1 MTGKSRRLTTWLV
14 IISGS
19 LVLVVAG
26 FAGREMFLEQYWM
39 WKLDSEDANDRR
51 TATEQLGEMRSIR
64 AIPQLVKIL
73 RQSIKEERIESLG
86 SAEPFISG
94 RAGGLF
100 QSRPPALRYSA
111 HALMQIGPP
120 AVPGLI
126 ELFDI
131 DPKRARLTVDPI
143 LMSIGR
149 VTSHELPLLTRL
161 LAHES
166 AHVRKKAIIALQRIH
181 PRAKAAIP
189 SLLGILNDNDE
200 EVRRF
205 ARSAL
210 DGMGPVSGLEVPVL
224 IETLRDKRRSA
235 IVRKYAAEALVTEV
249 AVPELGEVLERRE
262 EDITVRRAAARTLG
276 RLGKLAAAGVPAL
289 GKAIGEEDRMLRWAA
304 AVALRD
310 IGQAADG
317 AAPEL
322 RRALEDQD
330 RFIRKLAS
338 EALRNIEGESLI
350 DDRRR

>member
-1 MTGKSRRLTTWLV
+1 MSPVRSKPSASNSEEAITFTGPENSSPPTPSV
-14 IISGS
+14 PPAS
-19 LVLVVAG
+19 V
-26 FAGREMFLEQYWM
+26 
-39 WKLDSEDANDRR
+39 
-51 TATEQLGEMRSIR
+51 
-64 AIPQLVKIL
+64 
-73 RQSIKEERIESLG
+73 
-86 SAEPFISG
+86 ISG

-111 HALMQIGPP
+111 HALIQIGPP

-224 IETLRDKRRSA
+224 IETLQGS
-235 IVRKYAAEALVTEV
+235 
-249 AVPELGEVLERRE
+249 
-262 EDITVRRAAARTLG
+262 
-276 RLGKLAAAGVPAL
+276 
-289 GKAIGEEDRMLRWAA
+289 
-304 AVALRD
+304 
-310 IGQAADG
+310 
-317 AAPEL
+317 
-322 RRALEDQD
+322 
-330 RFIRKLAS
+330 
-338 EALRNIEGESLI
+338 
-350 DDRRR
+350 